1 MENNVEEPCS
11 FYFADP
17 ADVGLVDDGHVEP
30 AESIEESVRS
40 RFDFERDVS
49 TSIIRIPPAAR
60 RILWAP
66 DKLEQCAAWDFTQ
79 VGEED

>member
-30 AESIEESVRS
+30 AESIEESSRS
-40 RFDFERDVS
+40 RFDFERDVWVRS
-49 TSIIRIPPAAR
+49 LPISYTTGR
-60 RILWAP
+60 
-66 DKLEQCAAWDFTQ
+66 Q
-79 VGEED
+79 VGNQRELGQRAEVLVWEDEE